1 MQQYVEKKHWW
12 PWLVLILLVLAS
24 MVVLRHNAS
33 WYRTPLGQ
41 VTQVKVLQTNRLTDQ
56 YNNDVKETTQSLRVK
71 LLNTSQAGKTITVKN
86 TSDEAMAIEQPF
98 KVGNQ
103 IFLNRADHQT
113 WTVQTMKRDTV
124 WVPIMIAVLGILIIS
139 MGHAGRLTVISLAVN
154 VVLFIGT
161 IIEHAIA
168 TSPCRLPQCKHAQLA
183 CCRLL

>member
-1 MQQYVEKKHWW
+1 MKQYVEKKQWW
-12 PWLVLILLVLAS
+12 PWLVLILLILTS

-56 YNNDVKETTQSLRVK
+56 YNNDVKETTQSLSVK
-71 LLNTSQAGKTITVKN
+71 LLNTNQAGKTITVKN
-86 TSDEAMAIEQPF
+86 TSDAAMAIEQPF

-139 MGHAGRLTVISLAVN
+139 MGHAGRLTVISLAVVTPN
-154 VVLFIGT
+154 WDVLGFT
-161 IIEHAIA
+161 YD
-168 TSPCRLPQCKHAQLA
+168 
-183 CCRLL
+183 